1 MSKPA
6 DNLSALF
13 RSLGPDDTEFRA
25 NTHALAQEAEQRWPL
40 FKAVAPRR
48 PEVTPT
54 LSAQER
60 QRWDIQDRV
69 DNGPRKPALSLPGFS
84 DKLAHSLGR
93 IAEQA
98 EEATQAANRKVSA
111 SPRPAL
117 NPAPREVRP
126 AAAVPMPAAAPAKAA
141 PTSTDNVGSSSG
153 LFGKINATA
162 PVPAASVEPSRVGGV
177 IPGLFGAPATVETAP
192 SSNGD
197 DSTLANVF
205 SRLEGD
211 DKPAAAG
218 KVAEKKPSFL
228 DRLGKR

>member
-40 FKAVAPRR
+40 FKAVAPKK
-48 PEVTPT
+48 PEVTPM

-60 QRWDIQDRV
+60 QRWDIQDRAE
-69 DNGPRKPALSLPGFS
+69 NGARKPALSLPGFS

-98 EEATQAANRKVSA
+98 QEATQAANNRNTS
-111 SPRPAL
+111 RPAPPS
-117 NPAPREVRP
+117 PAPRETRP
-126 AAAVPMPAAAPAKAA
+126 APMATPAVPTKKPL
-141 PTSTDNVGSSSG
+141 STDNAGSG
-153 LFGKINATA
+153 LFGKINAVA
-162 PVPAASVEPSRVGGV
+162 PAPAAEPSRADDV
-177 IPGLFGAPATVETAP
+177 ISGLFGAPAKVEQAP
-192 SSNGD
+192 SSA
-197 DSTLANVF
+197 TLASVF

-211 DKPAAAG
+211 DKPTTAKAT
-218 KVAEKKPSFL
+218 EKRSSFL

>member
-40 FKAVAPRR
+40 FKAVPPRK
-48 PEVTPT
+48 PEITPI

-60 QRWDIQDRV
+60 QRWDIPDRI
-69 DNGPRKPALSLPGFS
+69 DNGARKPALSLPGFS
-84 DKLAHSLGR
+84 DKLARSLGR

-98 EEATQAANRKVSA
+98 EEAAQAANRKISA

-117 NPAPREVRP
+117 SPVPREVQP
-126 AAAVPMPAAAPAKAA
+126 APLPVAALAKTS
-141 PTSTDNVGSSSG
+141 PTSTDNVGLG
-153 LFGKINATA
+153 LFGKINAVAST
-162 PVPAASVEPSRVGGV
+162 PAAVAPSDSGGV
-177 IPGLFGAPATVETAP
+177 IPGLFGAPAEVANTPP
-192 SSNGD
+192 SSG
-197 DSTLANVF
+197 TLASVF
-205 SRLEGD
+205 SRLEGN
-211 DKPAAAG
+211 DKPATHKAI
-218 KVAEKKPSFL
+218 EKRPSFL